1 MGELRY
7 YTGDVYKGSW
17 KDGLRHG
24 KVHALHMYMYMYM
37 YTGIGKYQDILISV
51 LCNVAFILRVS
62 VSLKCGVH
70 KLILVHCSSFP
81 SICTCTVCVSVSFY
95 NTNINTT

>member
-24 KVHALHMYMYMYM
+24 KVHALHIYMYM
-37 YTGIGKYQDILISV
+37 ILSGKKDRKTPE
-51 LCNVAFILRVS
+51 AME
-62 VSLKCGVH
+62 K
-70 KLILVHCSSFP
+70 
-81 SICTCTVCVSVSFY
+81 
-95 NTNINTT
+95 